1 MNEDKIFKK
10 LVEHDERFDK
20 ADVRFEKIDYRFDK
34 IDERLEK
41 VINKLIE
48 HDEKFDNMVT
58 KDEFYQFKDEILTGQ
73 DKMMTILQ
81 RLDEERVFTNK
92 WIGEIEEQVEE
103 SKNEINKIKLRLK
116 VA

>member
-10 LVEHDERFDK
+10 LIEHDERLDKVDERFDK
-20 ADVRFEKIDYRFDK
+20 VEASLD
-34 IDERLEK
+34 K
-41 VINKLIE
+41 VIKKLVE

-58 KDEFYQFKDEILTGQ
+58 KDEFAEFRDEMLNGQ

-81 RLDEERVFTNK
+81 RLDEERIFTNK